1 VRVQRTS
8 VVADAG
14 APLLRIPAP
23 CPAPILI
30 SVPAPTSAV
39 ARSLAATQG
48 LLSMLLME
56 TGKTCTSDGLY
67 CFSGLP
73 GADAVKVFDTNAD
86 DKFNSLFTMDTR
98 YGGGGGVANGWESDV
113 ETFVPKP
120 GTDADYM
127 Y

>member
-1 VRVQRTS
+1 M
-8 VVADAG
+8 
-14 APLLRIPAP
+14 
-23 CPAPILI
+23 
-30 SVPAPTSAV
+30 
-39 ARSLAATQG
+39 
-48 LLSMLLME
+48 SMLLME

>member
-1 VRVQRTS
+1 MRVQRTS

-14 APLLRIPAP
+14 APPLRIPAP